1 MIRRLLLRE
10 VIEVKQGKAAEGVC
24 WHPSSYSH
32 LQEERKKSRSSQQ
45 KGFDYPTGLGRSQ
58 TGVLE
63 SDFLCDYEFAE
74 FNSEK
79 SLRKPTRAE
88 TQKANE
94 ENKQLVSLDL
104 VYFPKKGSWN
114 M

>member
-1 MIRRLLLRE
+1 M
-10 VIEVKQGKAAEGVC
+10 
-24 WHPSSYSH
+24 
-32 LQEERKKSRSSQQ
+32 
-45 KGFDYPTGLGRSQ
+45 GLGRLQ

-79 SLRKPTRAE
+79 SLQKPTRAE

-94 ENKQLVSLDL
+94 GNKQLVSLDL
-104 VYFPKKGSWN
+104 VHFPKKGS
-114 M
+114 